1 MIGRLNGR
9 LIEKNPTDL
18 LIECGGV
25 GYEVKISLNTFSQL
39 GSDEAVQ
46 VFTKLIVRE
55 DAHILYGF
63 ANKEER
69 EMFNHLVSVSGIGP
83 NTAMIMLSSLVPDEI
98 AQAIL
103 TEDVTTIQK
112 IKGIVDSG
120 YIGIKKLQNT
130 SLLPKKRSRG
140 KALTRDEK
148 QINHDISS
156 ERALNENVIGRLK
169 RFKILS
175 DKYRNRRKRFGLR
188 FNLIAGIQNWELKH
202 DDCRSSSTKT
212 NSFGP

>member
-69 EMFNHLVSVSGIGP
+69 EMFNHLVSVSGIVP
-83 NTAMIMLSSLVPDEI
+83 NTAKIMLSSLVPDEI

-112 IKGIVDSG
+112 IKGIGTKTAQRVIIDLKS
-120 YIGIKKLQNT
+120 KVSKMEL
-130 SLLPKKRSRG
+130 
-140 KALTRDEK
+140 
-148 QINHDISS
+148 SS
-156 ERALNENVIGRLK
+156 ENIFSSNNRNRFDALNALVSLGFDKKSAEKVLD
-169 RFKILS
+169 KIDTGNQSVEELIK
-175 DKYRNRRKRFGLR
+175 DALRNL
-188 FNLIAGIQNWELKH
+188 
-202 DDCRSSSTKT
+202 
-212 NSFGP
+212 